1 MVEGKEAKEKG
12 RGAGVVVVGG
22 LCRGSAGSPLEEGFA
37 APLLLA

>member
-1 MVEGKEAKEKG
+1 MVERKEAKGKG
-12 RGAGVVVVGG
+12 RGAGAGGGG